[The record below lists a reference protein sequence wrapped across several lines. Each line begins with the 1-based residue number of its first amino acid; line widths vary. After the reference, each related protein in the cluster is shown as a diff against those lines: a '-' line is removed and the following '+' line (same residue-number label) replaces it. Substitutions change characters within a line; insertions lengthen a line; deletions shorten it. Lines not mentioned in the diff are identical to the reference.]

1 MGFCEKYFDCKI
13 YMTVWGAMALTI
25 ISVLLLFVLPREI
38 AYENGFL
45 ENLQVAE
52 LLVGA
57 AFSVFLA
64 AKAIEKEE
72 RSLWQAAFI
81 SFLLIAAREL
91 NWGRVFYP
99 TAALNRF
106 LPLKDLW
113 YGPVVY
119 PLVALAAFAIIYLF
133 RRGRFF
139 LFGARRKLP
148 FWNCIFFV
156 SLFLAADYVEH
167 RPLSFFGQ
175 SYDGEIL
182 EELLECICYLMLIDI
197 VRIMGGKGVK
207 YCAF

>member
-99 TAALNRF
+99 TAALNKF

-119 PLVALAAFAIIYLF
+119 PLVTLAAVAIICLF
-133 RRGRFF
+133 WRGRFF

-148 FWNCIFFV
+148 LWNCVLFV
-156 SLFLAADYVEH
+156 SLFLAADYAEH

-182 EELLECICYLMLIDI
+182 EELFECICYLMMIDI

-207 YCAF
+207 Y

>member
-13 YMTVWGAMALTI
+13 YKTVWGAMALTI

-72 RSLWQAAFI
+72 RSIWQAAFI

-119 PLVALAAFAIIYLF
+119 PLVTLAAVAIICLF
-133 RRGRFF
+133 WRGRFF
-139 LFGARRKLP
+139 LFGARRMLP
-148 FWNCIFFV
+148 LWNCVLFV
-156 SLFLAADYVEH
+156 SLFLAADYAEH

-175 SYDGEIL
+175 SYDGDIL
-182 EELLECICYLMLIDI
+182 EELFECICYLTLIDI

-207 YCAF
+207 Y